1 MSSTITYKGETLATA
16 ENNTKVLKTAGK
28 YLEDDVTITD
38 VTSGGGTMQTKSVS
52 YTPSESS
59 QSGTVTPDTGYDGLS
74 SVSVSVGAISSDYV
88 GSGVTRRSSSDLTA
102 SDATVSVPAG
112 YYENAAS
119 KTIVSGRPG
128 TPIAGKSPVS
138 NLHTITITPSVSNSA
153 GWIPSG
159 MIVGEDVTVSAS
171 ELVSGTLNVTSSGTK
186 DVTNYASA
194 SIPAGSATASAT
206 KGTVSNHSVSV
217 TPSVT
222 KSAGWINTGSS
233 NGPAVTVSASELDSG
248 TKSITQNGTGIDVVG
263 YAAVD
268 VAVSGG
274 ADMPT
279 FTLNDTMTS
288 VTCDKTFAECLAY
301 VNDDIVTALVDTPY
315 GPMTAYNVEVIS
327 TQLRYIIS
335 DPIPEADIVYNSN
348 GTLNLVMP
356 STYRETLSVTQNGT
370 YYPTQQNK
378 AITEVTVNVPSSQPT
393 LQTKSKTY
401 TPTTSQQTESVTAD
415 NGYDGLSAV
424 NVTVNAMPTMTL
436 PSAASASY
444 TGTEQAVIRPSANN
458 QYINIPTGYNGAAK
472 FYEFAPMM
480 LDSKTITQN
489 GTYLAGDD
497 DLHGFSSVTVN
508 VSGGVAVGVADI
520 YNSSQNST
528 ITFTGLLGE
537 PTSFTILCGEQTLAT
552 GASPY
557 KTAAVV
563 YDGVNDK
570 VQRITNTSN
579 AQMTYQAQGAY
590 HLYENGQL
598 FVACTDSTQFV
609 QGDYYLIY
617 TYGGGAGNIGTSLVQ
632 VGSGATSIQFTG
644 LPDEPI
650 YWSCMFTSNI
660 GTSSGYT
667 RAHVIAS
674 GDNFFGGR
682 EMGSGSEYCTSW
694 TSSYSNGTLTITSQS
709 TSQGGYFHQP
719 GYYQLTYAIA
729 GDGQIT
735 TEPLSVTQNGTYT
748 APFGTAYTP
757 VTVNVAG
764 SSKNAQV
771 VQGTTRTTS
780 STLTA
785 IGAEMTVSKTGTYD
799 VYWSAFRSNTS
810 TQYTFGT
817 QLYINGTAYGTEQT
831 GSWSNHV
838 QNIHLSNVSLT
849 QNQTLRV
856 YGRESRGSSYYM
868 YAPMLTIVEA

>member
-28 YLEDDVTITD
+28 YLEGDVTITD
-38 VTSGGGTMQTKSVS
+38 VTQGGGTMQTKSVS
-52 YTPSESS
+52 YSPSTS
-59 QSGTVTPDTGYDGLS
+59 QQTAQITPDQGYDGLS
-74 SVSVSVGAISSDYV
+74 EVN
-88 GSGVTRRSSSDLTA
+88 VT
-102 SDATVSVPAG
+102 V
-112 YYENAAS
+112 NAM
-119 KTIVSGRPG
+119 IPG
-128 TPIAGKSPVS
+128 TEGTPVAGKGPVS
-138 NLHTITITPSVSNSA
+138 NLHTISVTPSVTN
-153 GWIPSG
+153 GG
-159 MIVGEDVTVSAS
+159 GYIVGSTIIGESVTVSAS
-171 ELVSGTLNVTSSGTK
+171 ELVSGTLNVTGSGTK

-222 KSAGWINTGSS
+222 KSAGWINTGVS

-268 VAVSGG
+268 VSVSGG
-274 ADMPT
+274 VDIPT
-279 FTLNDTMTS
+279 FTVTYNSQTDVYS
-288 VTCDKTFAECLAY
+288 ATCDTSWDDCFDIYIHDENSCAQADLNGEIAPAAIASVRSTPSVGEILY
-301 VNDDIVTALVDTPY
+301 VVTEAGVPVYDILYERDGTITCTYPSSITTTLNAT
-315 GPMTAYNVEVIS
+315 
-327 TQLRYIIS
+327 
-335 DPIPEADIVYNSN
+335 SN
-348 GTLNLVMP
+348 GTYTP
-356 STYRETLSVTQNGT
+356 SYGTVYR
-370 YYPTQQNK
+370 
-378 AITEVTVNVPSSQPT
+378 EVTVAVPSSQPT
-393 LQTKSKTY
+393 LQTKTKTY
-401 TPTTSQQTESVTAD
+401 TPSTSQQTESVTAD
-415 NGYDGLSAV
+415 QGYDGLSAV

-436 PSAASASY
+436 PSVASASY

-472 FYEFAPMM
+472 FYELAPMM

-508 VSGGVAVGVADI
+508 VSGGSSGVAVTSATG
-520 YNSSQNST
+520 YSSGGSDL
-528 ITFTGLLGE
+528 TFSDLLGE
-537 PTSFTILCGEQTLAT
+537 PTSFVILCADPTTLAT

-570 VQRITNTSN
+570 VQYITNTSN
-579 AQMTYQAQGAY
+579 AQMTYEGPGAY
-590 HLYENGQL
+590 HFYSNGQL
-598 FVACTDSTQFV
+598 VVTCMDSQFV
-609 QGDYYLIY
+609 SGQYGMYY

-632 VGSGATSIQFTG
+632 VGSGATSIQFTN

-667 RAHVIAS
+667 RAHVIAYAN
-674 GDNFFGGR
+674 GYVIGR
-682 EMGSGSEYCTSW
+682 EMGSASTFSNEHW
-694 TSSYSNGTLTITSQS
+694 TASYSNGTLTITSQS

-757 VTVNVAG
+757 VTVNVSG

>member
-52 YTPSESS
+52 YTPTESS

-112 YYENAAS
+112 YYESAAS

-268 VAVSGG
+268 VSVSGG
-274 ADMPT
+274 VDMPT
-279 FTLNDTMTS
+279 FTVDSTMTS
-288 VTCDKTFAECLAY
+288 VTCDKTFAECVEY
-301 VNDDIVTALVDTPY
+301 TSNDISAALVSTPY
-315 GPMTAYNVEVIS
+315 GICTAFNEAGS
-327 TQLRYIIS
+327 ATQLTYVVS
-335 DPIPEADIVYNSN
+335 DPVPEVDIVYNSD
-348 GTLNLVMP
+348 GTINLVSP

-370 YYPTQQNK
+370 YYPSRQNK

-401 TPTTSQQTESVTAD
+401 TPSTSQQTESITAD
-415 NGYDGLSAV
+415 SGYDGLSAV

-436 PSAASASY
+436 PSAASSTS

-472 FYEFAPMM
+472 FYELAPMM
-480 LDSKTITQN
+480 LASKTITQN

-508 VSGGVAVGVADI
+508 VSGGVAVGVTDV

-528 ITFTGLLGE
+528 ITFSGLLGE

-570 VQRITNTSN
+570 VQYITNTSN
-579 AQMTYQAQGAY
+579 AQMTYEGPGAY
-590 HLYENGQL
+590 HSYNSGQL
-598 FVACTDSTQFV
+598 MVTCSDSRFV

-632 VGSGATSIQFTG
+632 VGSGVTSIQFTG

-650 YWSCMFTSNI
+650 YWSCMFTDNI

-674 GDNFFGGR
+674 GGNFFGGR
-682 EMGSGSEYCTSW
+682 EMSSGSGYCTSW
-694 TSSYSNGTLTITSQS
+694 TPTYNNGTLTITSQS
-709 TSQGGYFHQP
+709 TSAGGYFHQP

-757 VTVNVAG
+757 VTVSVSG

-780 STLTA
+780 ATLTA

-810 TQYTFGT
+810 SSYTFGT
-817 QLYINGTAYGTEQT
+817 QLYIDGTAYGTEQT
-831 GSWSNHV
+831 SSWSNHV

-849 QNQTLRV
+849 QNQKLRV
-856 YGRESRGSSYYM
+856 YGRESRGTSYYM